1 MKLAIISG
9 SHRAEAESDRIS
21 RVLSDR
27 AGGTGGFNQIDMLSL
42 SQNPLPLWDESIYSG
57 SEKWKALLAPWRQTL
72 KEADAFVFVVPEWN
86 GMVPAAVKNFF
97 LLFGAVQLGHK
108 PGLIVSVSAAH
119 NGAYPVA
126 ELRMSSYKNCRICYL
141 PEHLIIRN
149 VADAFTSTNSEADR
163 LLEER
168 ADYCLRLLGEY
179 AKALTR
185 VRESGVVDHKK
196 FMNGM

>member
-1 MKLAIISG
+1 MKLVIISG
-9 SHRAEAESDRIS
+9 SHRAESQSDRIS
-21 RVLSDR
+21 QVLSGR
-27 AGGTGGFNQIDMLSL
+27 ARDLGAFDQINILSL

-57 SEKWKALLAPWRQTL
+57 SEEWKQLLAPWRKTL
-72 KEADAFVFVVPEWN
+72 KEADAIVVVVPEWN

-97 LLFGAVQLGHK
+97 LLFGSAQLGHK
-108 PGLIVSVSAAH
+108 PGLIVSVSAAQ

-141 PEHLIIRN
+141 PEHLIVRN
-149 VADAFTSTNSEADR
+149 VADAFTGKDPDADQI
-163 LLEER
+163 LESR

-179 AKALTR
+179 SKGLAV
-185 VRESGVVDHKK
+185 VRESGVIDHKT

>member
-9 SHRAEAESDRIS
+9 SHRAEAQSDRIS
-21 RVLSDR
+21 QVLSAR
-27 AGGTGGFNQIDMLSL
+27 AGNLGSFDHIDILSL
-42 SQNPLPLWDESIYSG
+42 SQNPLPLWDESIFSG
-57 SEKWKALLAPWRQTL
+57 SEEWKALLAPWRKTL
-72 KEADAFVFVVPEWN
+72 KEADAIILVVPEWN

-108 PGLIVSVSAAH
+108 PGLIVSVSAAQ
-119 NGAYPVA
+119 NGVYPVA

-149 VADAFTSTNSEADR
+149 VADAFTGGESKEDQ
-163 LLEER
+163 LLESR
-168 ADYCLRLLGEY
+168 TDYCLRLLVEY
-179 AKALTR
+179 AKALAL
-185 VRESGVVDHKK
+185 VRKSGVVDHKT